1 MVGVSVWE
9 GCVGMWVVGADDGLS
24 GDVGGSAG
32 SGLDVGEELGV
43 GAVEGGDVLVCTG
56 RFCNEVLVGGP
67 FGPGDEGLA
76 VGAVRL

>member
-1 MVGVSVWE
+1 
-9 GCVGMWVVGADDGLS
+9 MWVVGAGEGFG
-24 GDVGGSAG
+24 GDVGGSAS
-32 SGLDVGEELGV
+32 SGLGVGEELGV

-56 RFCNEVLVGGP
+56 GFCNEVLGGGP